1 MVLACVSR
9 FTNDER
15 RRVVQGEGDQVKTN
29 DGRNVNALHLW
40 VLRLFVMT
48 RKELL
53 QLRRD
58 IPLVLFLV
66 YSFSLSVYISGV
78 GISMQVSNASL
89 LVHDG
94 DHSESSREL
103 IHRFREPYFQFHGEV
118 QNPRDGIERLDQ
130 GTAMVFLD
138 IPQRFHE
145 SIAGREPVSVQ
156 LQVDTTNAPQ
166 GLSAASYAARIVG
179 GFSSDVASVRLG
191 DISDGRMDLPNVE
204 SAHRVWYNQNQNET
218 WYQSISHILRMITL
232 FAFLLPA
239 AALVREK
246 EHGTVEQLLVSPI
259 TPLQIMLSKV
269 LAMTLVTL
277 AATALAIAVV
287 LKPVFGVPVK
297 GSMTLFFVLTALYS
311 FATAGLGL
319 FAATVTRNQAQVG
332 MIALLVISPMLLL
345 SGIAT
350 PFEAMPSWVQSIM
363 ALSPLRYYVDVTY
376 GILLKGVGLDVLWDS
391 ILAMALLGGTLFG
404 LGLWRF
410 RKQLE

>member
-1 MVLACVSR
+1 MNS
-9 FTNDER
+9 D
-15 RRVVQGEGDQVKTN
+15 
-29 DGRNVNALHLW
+29 NVTKFGAVRLW
-40 VLRLFVMT
+40 ALRLFVMT

-58 IPLVLFLV
+58 VPLLLFLV
-66 YSFSLSVYISGV
+66 YSFSLSVYISGA
-78 GISMQVSNASL
+78 GISMQLSHASL

-94 DHSESSREL
+94 DHSEFSREL
-103 IHRFREPYFQFHGEV
+103 IHRFHEPYFRFEGEV
-118 QNPRDGIERLDQ
+118 QDPTVGVERLDQ
-130 GTAMVFLD
+130 GTAMLLLD
-138 IPQRFHE
+138 IPPRFQE
-145 SIAGREPVSVQ
+145 SIGAREAVSVQ

-179 GFSSDVASVRLG
+179 GFSHDLASFRFGSSANLL
-191 DISDGRMDLPNVE
+191 DMPSIE
-204 SAHRVWYNQNQNET
+204 SAHRVWYNQNQDET
-218 WYQSISHILRMITL
+218 WFQSISHILRMITL

-246 EHGTVEQLLVSPI
+246 EHGTVEQLLVSPV

-269 LAMTLVTL
+269 LAMTLVIL
-277 AATALAIAVV
+277 AATALAMVTV
-287 LKPVFGVPVK
+287 LKPIFGVPVK
-297 GSMTLFFVLTALYS
+297 GSIALFFFLTALYS
-311 FATAGLGL
+311 FTIAGFGL

-332 MIALLVISPMLLL
+332 MVALLVISPMLLL

-391 ILAMALLGGTLFG
+391 ILAMVLLGGALFSF
-404 LGLWRF
+404 GLWRF
-410 RKQLE
+410 RRQLE

>member
-1 MVLACVSR
+1 MNS
-9 FTNDER
+9 D
-15 RRVVQGEGDQVKTN
+15 
-29 DGRNVNALHLW
+29 NVTKFGAVRLW
-40 VLRLFVMT
+40 ALRLFVMT

-53 QLRRD
+53 QLGRD
-58 IPLVLFLV
+58 IPLLLFLI
-66 YSFSLSVYISGV
+66 YSFSLSAYISGA
-78 GISMQVSNASL
+78 GISMQLGNASL

-103 IHRFREPYFQFHGEV
+103 IHRFQEPYFRLDGEV
-118 QNPRDGIERLDQ
+118 QDPKVGIDRLDQ
-130 GTAMVFLD
+130 GVAMLLLD
-138 IPQRFHE
+138 IPPRFHE
-145 SIAGREPVSVQ
+145 SISGREPVSVQ

-179 GFSSDVASVRLG
+179 GFSFDLTSFRLG
-191 DISDGRMDLPNVE
+191 GPDSRTNMPRVE
-204 SAHRVWYNQNQNET
+204 SAHRVWYNQNQDET
-218 WYQSISHILRMITL
+218 WFQSIAHILRMITL

-259 TPLQIMLSKV
+259 SPLQIMLSKV
-269 LAMTLVTL
+269 LAMTLVVL
-277 AATALAIAVV
+277 ASAALAMATV

-297 GSMTLFFVLTALYS
+297 GSIVLFFFLTALYS
-311 FATAGLGL
+311 FAIAGFGL
-319 FAATVTRNQAQVG
+319 FAATVTKNQAQVG

-350 PFEAMPSWVQSIM
+350 PFEAMPSWVQSLM

-376 GILLKGVGLDVLWDS
+376 GVLLKGVGLDVLWDS
-391 ILAMALLGGTLFG
+391 VLAMALLGGTLFG

-410 RKQLE
+410 RRQLE

>member
-1 MVLACVSR
+1 MNS
-9 FTNDER
+9 D
-15 RRVVQGEGDQVKTN
+15 
-29 DGRNVNALHLW
+29 NVTKFGAVRLW
-40 VLRLFVMT
+40 ALRLFVMT

-58 IPLVLFLV
+58 VPLLLFLV
-66 YSFSLSVYISGV
+66 YSFSLSVYISGA
-78 GISMQVSNASL
+78 GISMQLSHASL

-103 IHRFREPYFQFHGEV
+103 IHRFHEPYFRFEGEV
-118 QNPRDGIERLDQ
+118 QDPKVGVERLDQ
-130 GTAMVFLD
+130 GTAMLLLD
-138 IPQRFHE
+138 IPPRFHE
-145 SIAGREPVSVQ
+145 SIGAREPVSVQ

-179 GFSSDVASVRLG
+179 EFSHDLASFRFGSSANLL
-191 DISDGRMDLPNVE
+191 DMPSIE
-204 SAHRVWYNQNQNET
+204 SAHRVWYNQNQDET
-218 WYQSISHILRMITL
+218 WFQSISHILRMITL

-269 LAMTLVTL
+269 LAMTLVIL
-277 AATALAIAVV
+277 AATALAMVTV

-297 GSMTLFFVLTALYS
+297 GSIALFFFLTALYS
-311 FATAGLGL
+311 FTIAGFGL

-332 MIALLVISPMLLL
+332 MVALLVISPMLLL

-391 ILAMALLGGTLFG
+391 ILAMALLGGALFG
-404 LGLWRF
+404 LGMWRF
-410 RKQLE
+410 RKQFQ